1 MDAFVLRNFMRW
13 QSGQDPLRIMM
24 HRQSGPGPP
33 VEGLKNINTRDISV
47 FGETSSLLTITM
59 KVFSTLAKL
68 SLLLSVVVAFS
79 WQIDWRN
86 QAIATAGIIASCG
99 GHTSPGSLTSCLVG
113 ALASVFMAIAA
124 GWRNG
129 QDHGT
134 AGSNAKRDLALYDAI
149 PHNVF
154 DTLSIANDAVYTLF
168 PDNHWR
174 LNVDASLFNETVL
187 EQVTPLGKT
196 FVTRKD
202 DTVQVSLVHPDEKAQ
217 KYDIDQE
224 TGLKTKRE
232 PGHNFGDF
240 VAHYKDVGKRKAT
253 GQTLNKDEAR
263 HLADTFIRTVT
274 DNGDTKLNIAQYCT
288 TIKDDRMHEADVTIA
303 IEATDY
309 TFQKYQPACGA

>member
-1 MDAFVLRNFMRW
+1 
-13 QSGQDPLRIMM
+13 
-24 HRQSGPGPP
+24 
-33 VEGLKNINTRDISV
+33 
-47 FGETSSLLTITM
+47 M

-68 SLLLSVVVAFS
+68 SVLLGAVVAYH
-79 WQIDWRN
+79 WQIDWKN

-99 GHTSPGSLTSCLVG
+99 GHTGGDSLTNCLIG

-149 PHNVF
+149 PDNVF

-202 DTVQVSLVHPDEKAQ
+202 DIVQVSLVHPDEKAQ
-217 KYDIDQE
+217 KYDIDPK
-224 TGLKTKRE
+224 TGLKKRKD
-232 PGHNFGDF
+232 GHKFGDF
-240 VAHYKDVGKRKAT
+240 VAHYKDVGKRRAT
-253 GQTLNKDEAR
+253 GDSLKEDEAR
-263 HLADTFIRTVT
+263 HLADTFIKTIT
-274 DNGDTKLNIAQYCT
+274 DKGATPLNIAQYCT
-288 TIKDDRMHEADVTIA
+288 TISDDRMHKADVSLA
-303 IEATDY
+303 IEADDY
-309 TFQKYQPACGA
+309 HFIKYQPSCGV